1 MIAIN
6 ARGELGEA
14 QSEVEWVEE
23 DMVLIRICDRVLE
36 AREP

>member
-14 QSEVEWVEE
+14 QSELEWVEE
-23 DMVLIRICDRVLE
+23 DMVLIRMCDRVPE
-36 AREP
+36 ARDP